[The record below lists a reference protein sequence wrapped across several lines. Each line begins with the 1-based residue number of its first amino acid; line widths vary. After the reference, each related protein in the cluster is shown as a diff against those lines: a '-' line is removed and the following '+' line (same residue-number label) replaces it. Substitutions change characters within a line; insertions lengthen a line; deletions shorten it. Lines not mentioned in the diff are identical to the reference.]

1 MINDIRRAFSFR
13 YIMFLIIAFVKL
25 KILNFLHMFIEETTF
40 ELWERPQI
48 KSSTTGELS
57 LNHAH
62 LHTILQLSQLV
73 HMSTTVD
80 AVAGLDRLLN
90 RDVSFSLAESAAL
103 LTFCDS
109 LVLLAT
115 AWELSALP
123 PPVYTILG
131 MSSVR
136 GDIKSQYTVYSLSYT
151 HQGRIVGCQQRYRK
165 LAYLAATAAA
175 NKNTTT
181 TVLGEHNVFNS

>member
-73 HMSTTVD
+73 HMSTVD

-131 MSSVR
+131 ISSVR
-136 GDIKSQYTVYSLSYT
+136 GDIKSQFTVYSCFTL
-151 HQGRIVGCQQRYRK
+151 RIEGCQQRYRK

-175 NKNTTT
+175 NKNTTLA
-181 TVLGEHNVFNS
+181 VLGEHNVFNS